1 MTNIL
6 DSVLIDSGDPS
17 NNDAEILRRGLR
29 EFNRNAVGIESEYA
43 FYARNN
49 NDELLGGIIV
59 TAEKSSIYI
68 DILYVDE
75 KYRGNGIGNKLI
87 MKAEDE
93 AIKRNIY
100 YSTTDTFDFQ
110 AVNFYIS
117 NGYESIGIIRNYIE
131 GHDKYYFRK
140 KLTP

>member
-1 MTNIL
+1 
-6 DSVLIDSGDPS
+6 
-17 NNDAEILRRGLR
+17 
-29 EFNRNAVGIESEYA
+29 
-43 FYARNN
+43 
-49 NDELLGGIIV
+49 
-59 TAEKSSIYI
+59 
-68 DILYVDE
+68 
-75 KYRGNGIGNKLI
+75 

-140 KLTP
+140 CINIIAYTSMIYTSPGINF